1 MTRNILIAAA
11 LLFGLA
17 APAFAS
23 FAPITYQS
31 SRELIAEACT
41 RLGADGQGWGL
52 GAATGDYGCRNLAT
66 GNTVKCREDG
76 SCTDYSGDPRWKN
89 IQTIL
94 KGGKLRQET
103 LSVI

>member
-1 MTRNILIAAA
+1 MTRHIPIAAA

-41 RLGADGQGWGL
+41 KLGNDGQGWGL
-52 GAATGDYGCRNLAT
+52 DAAQGDFGCRNLVT

-89 IQTIL
+89 VQTIL
-94 KGGKLRQET
+94 KGGKTRQESP
-103 LSVI
+103 SVI

>member
-1 MTRNILIAAA
+1 MTRPILIATA
-11 LLFGLA
+11 LLFGLT

-23 FAPITYQS
+23 YAPITYQS

-41 RLGADGQGWGL
+41 KLGADGQGWGL
-52 GAATGDYGCRNLAT
+52 DAAEGDFGCRNLVT
-66 GNTVKCREDG
+66 GNTIKCREDG

-94 KGGKLRQET
+94 KGDKLNRRAQAA
-103 LSVI
+103 

>member
-1 MTRNILIAAA
+1 MTRNLIAAA
-11 LLFGLA
+11 LVLA
-17 APAFAS
+17 AFAHPAFAS

-41 RLGADGQGWGL
+41 KLGKDGQGWGL
-52 GAATGDYGCRNLAT
+52 DATQGDFGCRNLAT

-94 KGGKLRQET
+94 KGGKLNRRAQAA
-103 LSVI
+103 